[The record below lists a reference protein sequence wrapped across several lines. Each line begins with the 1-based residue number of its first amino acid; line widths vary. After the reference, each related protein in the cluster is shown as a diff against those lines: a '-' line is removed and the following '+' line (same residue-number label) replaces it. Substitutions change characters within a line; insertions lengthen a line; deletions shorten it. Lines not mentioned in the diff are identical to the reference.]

1 MEKVYTDFGAL
12 RVKSFSFI
20 FGQSNWLDERP
31 SRVFKC
37 RGGKFVSR
45 LFPSLAKCSTV
56 KLCNHKSAL

>member
-1 MEKVYTDFGAL
+1 MEKVYTDFGAK

-31 SRVFKC
+31 SRVSNVE
-37 RGGKFVSR
+37 GEVYVSR